1 MDYSLISAYAFYLKG
16 KRNISHNMTM
26 KYLAYF
32 KKIVLLC
39 VKNGWIIRDPFLHLA
54 WQNRRWIGGHWLP

>member
-1 MDYSLISAYAFYLKG
+1 MKG